1 MKLNITSQ
9 KEGST
14 LLMALDGSLDTQ
26 SSPEMVK
33 ELDSNLDGVKELI
46 CDFDRLTYVSSTG
59 LRAILESLR
68 KMEEKGTMK
77 IINVPEVVMEVFEIT
92 GLSENLNIESVQKG

>member
-46 CDFDRLTYVSSTG
+46 FDFDRLTYVSSTG

-92 GLSENLNIESVQKG
+92 GLAENLNIENVKKD